1 MENFTA
7 GYSHPSNLLPHD
19 DIDNNKNYNNSSC
32 NNNNNNN
39 EMKGVTKSLLTDA
52 FFQNVLGFRGT
63 VVSWQTF
70 EIPLQKIGLTATCKA
85 AQNDER
91 IIGLRGFEIKYTPS
105 CGEPA
110 TKTLRVVAKCKPLAD
125 RFVDIFGDWIKQ
137 QTGDVRQYAEMF
149 RHVSYFRLVVFAFL

>member
-39 EMKGVTKSLLTDA
+39 EMKEVTKSLLTDA

-70 EIPLQKIGLTATCKA
+70 EVSDLLMGQYSRKPILLQSFNLKFKSMKA
-85 AQNDER
+85 
-91 IIGLRGFEIKYTPS
+91 
-105 CGEPA
+105 
-110 TKTLRVVAKCKPLAD
+110 
-125 RFVDIFGDWIKQ
+125 
-137 QTGDVRQYAEMF
+137 
-149 RHVSYFRLVVFAFL
+149 FRLVYIKGKAKRN